1 MSKDKGSDPEKQADD
16 QIFKNCIL
24 LALPWLALQRDML
37 AIGKRGIQDYSH
49 VRPLQN
55 FALREMQALTMALD
69 PSRKWRDSYAGL
81 DSKLEE
87 MTTEGI
93 SKFMSSLSAMLES
106 QETIVNSA
114 IEALNTVRTGKK
126 KPTE

>member
-1 MSKDKGSDPEKQADD
+1 MSKDKDSDPEKQADD

-87 MTTEGI
+87 ITTEGI

>member
-1 MSKDKGSDPEKQADD
+1 MSKDKDSDPEKQADD

-126 KPTE
+126 KPAE

>member
-1 MSKDKGSDPEKQADD
+1 MSQDKDSGPEKQAGE

-87 MTTEGI
+87 VTTEGI
-93 SKFMSSLSAMLES
+93 SKFMASLSAMLES
-106 QETIVNSA
+106 QETIVNGA
-114 IEALNTVRTGKK
+114 IEALNTVRTGKT
-126 KPTE
+126 KPAE

>member
-1 MSKDKGSDPEKQADD
+1 MSKDKDSDPEKQADD

-87 MTTEGI
+87 ITTEGI

-114 IEALNTVRTGKK
+114 IEALNTMRTGKK
-126 KPTE
+126 NPTA

>member
-1 MSKDKGSDPEKQADD
+1 MSKDKDSDQEKQADG

-126 KPTE
+126 KPAE